1 MSKNCP
7 NCGENLPDDAHFC
20 GNCGH
25 DFFKKDMPS
34 KASAGTGSGFD
45 AKIFLAIIVIVVL
58 IVVGIFFA
66 IGSGVGD
73 SSTTENVETKEVDLT
88 ITEVNGYSSSSSSP
102 KSYTL
107 YTEALFNK
115 VPSELKGYNVKT
127 TYVDVNGTEIGFKTE
142 TLSNV
147 YYDTDYSISFGFY
160 TTYKKPNPD
169 HVNVEIIKDGKTIEN
184 FTQKI
189 DQGKIQY
196 LN

>member
-20 GNCGH
+20 GNCGY
-25 DFFKKDMPS
+25 DFFKKDTSSKPS
-34 KASAGTGSGFD
+34 AGSGFN
-45 AKIFLAIIVIVVL
+45 AKIFLAIIVIVAL

-66 IGSGVGD
+66 IGSGGGD
-73 SSTTENVETKEVDLT
+73 SSTTENVETHEVDLT
-88 ITEVNGYSSSSSSP
+88 ISEVNGYSSDSASP

-107 YTEALFNK
+107 YAEAIFNK
-115 VPSELKGYNVKT
+115 VPSEFKGYNVKT
-127 TYVDVNGTEIGFKTE
+127 TYVDVNGTEIGFETE

-147 YYDTDYSISFGFY
+147 YYDTDYPISFGFY

-189 DQGKIQY
+189 DQGKIEY